1 MRPEL
6 VFCAPNL
13 SKGTHRQVQRRIFG
27 VKAERQSLEDLASH
41 SPQRCTERGKP
52 GFLNG
57 VSLSCCLGL

>member
-27 VKAERQSLEDLASH
+27 VKAERQSLEDLAKPLTAEDAPSEE
-41 SPQRCTERGKP
+41 SPASSTA
-52 GFLNG
+52 
-57 VSLSCCLGL
+57 